1 MIYFK
6 KYIIKYLKLFI
17 IGIILVSVESICDL
31 LQPTILSQIIDV
43 GIKYK
48 DINFLIEKAGLMI
61 GVAVIG
67 AIFAILR
74 CIISTNVSQRF
85 ARDLRNDLFKHINT
99 YCFEDI
105 DEITRASLIT
115 RITND
120 VTQIQQFVNGLMRI
134 IIKAPILCIGSFIL
148 AMRLNLKLSVVLLIG
163 IITIFLIIII
173 NFKIGTPFF
182 RKVQKS
188 LDDLNSS
195 IKEYLENIRIV
206 KLFNRYD
213 YEYDKFENINDKLL
227 ISTAKAMKISSLFR
241 PTITLIANIII
252 IIVIYVGSRMFFNGE
267 IEIGIIVAY
276 INYIGRILTS
286 LLMISHIF
294 NVFVRAKA
302 SSDRIRE
309 VLNKENKEIKSNI
322 NLNIKGNIEFADVN
336 FSYNTN
342 DIVLKNVSFKINQG
356 ESIGIIGSTAS
367 GKTTLINLI
376 SKFYIINEGIV
387 KIDNIDINKL
397 NSKNLREY
405 IGLVPQKSILFNDTI
420 INNIKIGNK
429 NATIEEIM
437 NICSI
442 CECDE
447 FINQFEKQYNHII
460 GENGKNLSGGQKQR
474 LCIARALIKK
484 PKIIILD
491 DSFSAMD
498 VKTEN
503 KIRENITNHIKGTT
517 YILISQKINSIIN
530 MDKIMVI
537 DNGRIVGF
545 DKHKNLIKSCD
556 LYKEIYES
564 QMNTY

>member
-17 IGIILVSVESICDL
+17 IGIILVSLESICDL

-48 DINFLIEKAGLMI
+48 DINFLIEKGILMI
-61 GVAVIG
+61 GVAFIG

-85 ARDLRNDLFKHINT
+85 ARDLRNDVFKHINT

-163 IITIFLIIII
+163 IITIFLIIIT

-182 RKVQKS
+182 TKVQKA
-188 LDDLNSS
+188 LDNLNSS

-206 KLFNRYD
+206 KLFNRYE
-213 YEYDKFENINDKLL
+213 YEYDKFENINNKLL
-227 ISTAKAMKISSLFR
+227 ISTSRAMKISSLFR

-252 IIVIYVGSRMFFNGE
+252 IIVIFIGSKMFFNGE
-267 IEIGIIVAY
+267 IEIGVIVAY

-309 VLNKENKEIKSNI
+309 VLNKENKEIE
-322 NLNIKGNIEFADVN
+322 LNTDLKIKGDIEFVDVN
-336 FSYNTN
+336 FSYNKN
-342 DIVLKNVSFKINQG
+342 DIILKNISFKINKG

-376 SKFYIINEGIV
+376 SKFYNIDEGVI
-387 KIDNIDINKL
+387 KIDNIDIDKL
-397 NSKNLREY
+397 NSKNLRQY

-420 INNIKIGNK
+420 INNIKIGDK
-429 NATIEEIM
+429 NATTEEVM
-437 NICSI
+437 NICST

-447 FINQFEKQYNHII
+447 FINQFEKQYNHLI
-460 GENGKNLSGGQKQR
+460 GEKGTNLSGGQKQR

-498 VKTEN
+498 IKTES
-503 KIRENITNHIKGTT
+503 KIRENITNNMKDTT

-537 DNGRIVGF
+537 DNGQIVGF

>member
-6 KYIIKYLKLFI
+6 KYIIRYLKLFI
-17 IGIILVSVESICDL
+17 IGIILVSMESICDL
-31 LQPTILSQIIDV
+31 LQPTILAQIIDV

-48 DINFLIEKAGLMI
+48 DINFLIEKGLLMI
-61 GVAVIG
+61 GVAFIG

-120 VTQIQQFVNGLMRI
+120 VTQMQQFVNGLMRI

-148 AMRLNLKLSVVLLIG
+148 ALRLNLKLSIVLLIG
-163 IITIFLIIII
+163 IIVIFLIIII
-173 NFKIGTPFF
+173 NLKIGTPFF
-182 RKVQKS
+182 KKVQKS
-188 LDDLNSS
+188 LDNLTSN

-213 YEYDKFENINDKLL
+213 YEYDKFEKINNKLL
-227 ISTAKAMKISSLFR
+227 ISTSKAMKISSLFR
-241 PTITLIANIII
+241 PTITLISNIIT
-252 IIVIYVGSRMFFNGE
+252 IIVIYVGSILFFKGN
-267 IEIGIIVAY
+267 IEVGVIVAY

-294 NVFVRAKA
+294 NVFIRAKA
-302 SSDRIRE
+302 SGDRIVE
-309 VLNKENKEIKSNI
+309 VLDKKNKETKSTI
-322 NLNIKGNIEFADVN
+322 DLDIKGNIEFIDVS
-336 FSYNTN
+336 FSYNTS
-342 DIVLKNVSFKINQG
+342 DIILNNISFKINQG

-376 SKFYIINEGIV
+376 SKFYNINEGII
-387 KIDNIDINKL
+387 KIDNTDISKL
-397 NSKNLREY
+397 NSKNLRNY
-405 IGLVPQKSILFNDTI
+405 ISLVPQKSILFNDTI

-429 NATIEEIM
+429 NATINEVI

-447 FINQFEKQYNHII
+447 FINKFEKQYNHII
-460 GENGKNLSGGQKQR
+460 GEKGSNLSGGQKQR
-474 LCIARALIKK
+474 LCIARALMKRS
-484 PKIIILD
+484 KIIILD

-498 VKTEN
+498 IKTES
-503 KIRENITNHIKGTT
+503 KIRENLKKHIKDKT
-517 YILISQKINSIIN
+517 YILISQKINSIIG

-537 DNGRIVGF
+537 DGGEIVGF
-545 DKHKNLIKSCD
+545 DNHKNLIKSCK

>member
-342 DIVLKNVSFKINQG
+342 DIVLKNVSFKINKG

-376 SKFYIINEGIV
+376 SKFYNINEGIV

-503 KIRENITNHIKGTT
+503 KIRENITNHIKDTT